1 MYNFKCYGKA
11 AMIHLHLVLYQE
23 NGETNKQTKKQII
36 PKLRLKKSNI
46 ILRD

>member
-23 NGETNKQTKKQII
+23 NGEGNKQTNKKIDH
-36 PKLRLKKSNI
+36 PKTKSEKI
-46 ILRD
+46 